1 MSDALMRKGLYIIV
15 FLCACG
21 LAHAAPTQD
30 LVIDM
35 VAPPPQVELGFGWLG
50 PERNE
55 SFSFVWM
62 SHLEADIWVT
72 LDSTAAADIEITAVP
87 YYLNYRS
94 QSLGLYVNGRF
105 VREWVCPIHSEWRLD
120 TYTADV
126 PAGTVK
132 AGRNRITL
140 RASYRIA
147 EGKRQHAIAV
157 NRLSLKWK

>member
-1 MSDALMRKGLYIIV
+1 MIV
-15 FLCACG
+15 LRHLKVNILGNCPA
-21 LAHAAPTQD
+21 
-30 LVIDM
+30 M
-35 VAPPPQVELGFGWLG
+35 VAQ
-50 PERNE
+50 
-55 SFSFVWM
+55 
-62 SHLEADIWVT
+62 DI
-72 LDSTAAADIEITAVP
+72 
-87 YYLNYRS
+87 
-94 QSLGLYVNGRF
+94 VNGRF

-126 PAGTVK
+126 PAGTLK

>member
-1 MSDALMRKGLYIIV
+1 MSGALMRKYLYLIV

-21 LAHAAPTQD
+21 PAPSAPIQD

-35 VAPPPQVELGFGWLG
+35 IAPPAQVELGFGWLG

-62 SHLEADIWVT
+62 DHLEADIWVT
-72 LDSTAAADIEITAVP
+72 LESATAADIEITAVP
-87 YYLNYRS
+87 YYLNDRS

-105 VREWVCPIHSEWRLD
+105 LREWVCPIHSEWRLD
-120 TYTADV
+120 TYTAEI
-126 PAGTVK
+126 PAGVLK

-140 RASYRIA
+140 RAGYRIA
-147 EGKRQHAIAV
+147 EGKRRHAIAV